1 VKQFIRHISQYRKEK
16 FMITVRE
23 SIFMY
28 FDNGVSVD
36 LMELEVDSVQSLPE
50 SDFIQ
55 GHRLCQGSL
64 AHDISTGAF
73 YAIDSEGTWFAQ
85 DGSGAVIPEVNSDA
99 ESV

>member
-1 VKQFIRHISQYRKEK
+1 
-16 FMITVRE
+16 MITVRE

-64 AHDISTGAF
+64 AHDISTGDF
-73 YAIDSEGTWFAQ
+73 YSMDSTGTWYAQ
-85 DGSGAVIPEVNSDA
+85 DGSGPYTPGE
-99 ESV
+99 E